1 MKRSLTGLVIA
12 LALAAPGA
20 SLAGK
25 VRPAAKAKPAAA
37 APKPYFPPEPPPPPP
52 QLHGIQYL
60 YGSAEAAAL
69 TRQTWRILADFV
81 DEELAGGTHRGVVL
95 APGSTLTNPQFL
107 PCGDR
112 PPAIVLDVDETSILN
127 LGAEYDD
134 LVANRRHFDQDAWDR
149 WEKGGAAYVAP
160 TPGAK
165 EALDRLRD
173 HGVTVIFNTNRA
185 AVNAAGAEAAINAA
199 GLGPAKHGET
209 LFLSGD
215 DSNGSLKDGR
225 RRTIAEKYCVLAMAG
240 DQLGDFSDL
249 FATEPNSIAAR
260 RASVAYSGI
269 ADLWGNGWFVMPNPV
284 YGSALKGG
292 ADDIFP
298 KDKQWRD
305 PGPPRPASPEP
316 VPSSMPDE
324 VPPKPATTPKKAK

>member
-1 MKRSLTGLVIA
+1 MNRPLTA
-12 LALAAPGA
+12 LALALALVAPA
-20 SLAGK
+20 VARTK
-25 VRPAAKAKPAAA
+25 APPAKAKAPAT
-37 APKPYFPPEPPPPPP
+37 APKTYFPPEPPPAPA

-81 DEELAGGTHRGVVL
+81 DEQVAAGTHRGVVL
-95 APGSTLTNPQFL
+95 APDSTLTNPHFL
-107 PCGDR
+107 PCGDK

-134 LVANRRHFDQDAWDR
+134 LIANRRTFDGDMWDR
-149 WEKGGAAYVAP
+149 WEKTGAAYVAP

-173 HGVTVIFNTNRA
+173 HGVTVVFNSNRS
-185 AVNAAGAEAAINAA
+185 AVNAGGAEAALNAA

-215 DSNGSLKDGR
+215 DTNGSFKDGR
-225 RRTIAEKYCVLAMAG
+225 RRTIAAKYCVLAMAG

-249 FATEPNSIAAR
+249 FATEPNGVSIFCTSGCTC
-260 RASVAYSGI
+260 ASVIS
-269 ADLWGNGWFVMPNPV
+269 
-284 YGSALKGG
+284 
-292 ADDIFP
+292 
-298 KDKQWRD
+298 
-305 PGPPRPASPEP
+305 
-316 VPSSMPDE
+316 DE
-324 VPPKPATTPKKAK
+324 QHPLTST

>member
-1 MKRSLTGLVIA
+1 MNHALTA
-12 LALAAPGA
+12 LALALALTAPA
-20 SLAGK
+20 SALTKKAP
-25 VRPAAKAKPAAA
+25 VRAV
-37 APKPYFPPEPPPPPP
+37 APKTYVPPEPPAAPP

-69 TRQTWRILADFV
+69 SRQTWRMLADFV
-81 DEELAGGTHRGVVL
+81 DEQVASGTRKNVVL
-95 APGSTLTNPQFL
+95 APDSTLTNLHFL
-107 PCGDR
+107 PCGDK

-134 LVANRRHFDQDAWDR
+134 LLANRKTFDDDAWDR

-173 HGVTVIFNTNRA
+173 HGVTVIFNSNRA
-185 AVNAAGAEAAINAA
+185 AVNAAGAEAALDAA
-199 GLGPAKHGET
+199 GLGPARHGET

-215 DSNGSLKDGR
+215 DANGSFKDGR
-225 RRTIAEKYCVLAMAG
+225 RQIIAGRYCVLAMAG
-240 DQLGDFSDL
+240 DQLVDFSDL
-249 FATEPNSIAAR
+249 FTTEPNGVAAR
-260 RASVAYSGI
+260 RATVAYSGI

-284 YGSALKGG
+284 YGSAIQGG
-292 ADDIFP
+292 PDDIFP

-305 PGPPRPASPEP
+305 PGPPKPPEQP
-316 VPSSMPDE
+316 V
-324 VPPKPATTPKKAK
+324 TTPKKAK

>member
-1 MKRSLTGLVIA
+1 MNHALTA
-12 LALAAPGA
+12 LALALALTAPA
-20 SLAGK
+20 SALTKKAP
-25 VRPAAKAKPAAA
+25 VRAV
-37 APKPYFPPEPPPPPP
+37 APETYVPPEPPAAPP

-69 TRQTWRILADFV
+69 SRQTWRMLADFV
-81 DEELAGGTHRGVVL
+81 DEQVASGTRKSVVL
-95 APGSTLTNPQFL
+95 APDSTLTNLHFL
-107 PCGDR
+107 PCGDK

-134 LVANRRHFDQDAWDR
+134 LLANRKTFDDDAWDR

-173 HGVTVIFNTNRA
+173 HGVTVIFNSNRA
-185 AVNAAGAEAAINAA
+185 AVNAAGAEAALDAA
-199 GLGPAKHGET
+199 GLGPARHGET

-215 DSNGSLKDGR
+215 DANGSFKDGR
-225 RRTIAEKYCVLAMAG
+225 RQIIAGRYCVLAMAG
-240 DQLGDFSDL
+240 DQLVDFSDL
-249 FATEPNSIAAR
+249 FTTEPNGVAAR
-260 RASVAYSGI
+260 RATVAYSGI

-284 YGSALKGG
+284 YGSAIQGG
-292 ADDIFP
+292 PDDIFP

-305 PGPPRPASPEP
+305 PGPPKPPEQP
-316 VPSSMPDE
+316 V
-324 VPPKPATTPKKAK
+324 TTPKKAK

>member
-1 MKRSLTGLVIA
+1 MNRTLTAFA
-12 LALAAPGA
+12 LALVLAAP
-20 SLAGK
+20 S
-25 VRPAAKAKPAAA
+25 AALTKKATPKAKAA
-37 APKPYFPPEPPPPPP
+37 APAAPKTYFPPEPPPAPP

-81 DEELAGGTHRGVVL
+81 DEQVASGAHKGVVL
-95 APGSTLTNPQFL
+95 TPDSTLSNPHFV
-107 PCGDR
+107 PCDDK

-134 LVANRRHFDQDAWDR
+134 LMANRKTFDDDAWDR
-149 WEKGGAAYVAP
+149 WEKSGAAYVAP

-173 HGVTVIFNTNRA
+173 HGVTVIFNSNRA
-185 AVNAAGAEAAINAA
+185 AVNAAGAEAALNAA

-215 DSNGSLKDGR
+215 DANGAMKDGR
-225 RRTIAEKYCVLAMAG
+225 RQAIAAKYCVLAMAG
-240 DQLGDFSDL
+240 DQLVDFSDL
-249 FATEPNSIAAR
+249 FKTEPNGIAER
-260 RASVAYSGI
+260 RATVAYSGI
-269 ADLWGNGWFVMPNPV
+269 AALWGAGWFVMPNPV
-284 YGSALKGG
+284 YGSAIEGG
-292 ADDIFP
+292 PDDIFP

-305 PGPPRPASPEP
+305 PGPPKP
-316 VPSSMPDE
+316 VAPQAQPDSQ
-324 VPPKPATTPKKAK
+324 KKAK

>member
-1 MKRSLTGLVIA
+1 MSRALTALALA
-12 LALAAPGA
+12 LALAAPSVALTKKAPG
-20 SLAGK
+20 
-25 VRPAAKAKPAAA
+25 AKAKAGVPS
-37 APKPYFPPEPPPPPP
+37 APKAYFPPDPPPAPP

-81 DEELAGGTHRGVVL
+81 DEQVASGTHRSVVL
-95 APGSTLTNPQFL
+95 TPESTLTNPHFTS
-107 PCGDR
+107 CGDK

-134 LVANRRHFDQDAWDR
+134 LLANRRVFDEDAWNR
-149 WEKGGAAYVAP
+149 WERDGAAYVAP

-173 HGVTVIFNTNRA
+173 HGVTVIFNSNRA
-185 AVNAAGAEAAINAA
+185 AVNAAGAEAALNAA

-215 DSNGSLKDGR
+215 DANGSLKDGR
-225 RRTIAEKYCVLAMAG
+225 RQTIAARYCVLAMAG
-240 DQLGDFSDL
+240 DQLVDFSDL
-249 FATEPNSIAAR
+249 FTTEPNGVAAR
-260 RASVAYSGI
+260 RATVAYSGI
-269 ADLWGNGWFVMPNPV
+269 ADLWGAGWFVMPNPV
-284 YGSALKGG
+284 YGSGVQGG
-292 ADDIFP
+292 PDDIFP

-305 PGPPRPASPEP
+305 PGPPKAPLPETPAETQS
-316 VPSSMPDE
+316 
-324 VPPKPATTPKKAK
+324 KKAK

>member
-1 MKRSLTGLVIA
+1 MSRALTALALA
-12 LALAAPGA
+12 LALAAPSA
-20 SLAGK
+20 ALTKKA
-25 VRPAAKAKPAAA
+25 PAAKAKATAPAAA
-37 APKPYFPPEPPPPPP
+37 KTYFPPEPPPAPP

-81 DEELAGGTHRGVVL
+81 DEQVASGTHRSVVL
-95 APGSTLTNPQFL
+95 TTESTLANPHFT

-112 PPAIVLDVDETSILN
+112 PPAVVLDVDETSILN

-134 LVANRRHFDQDAWDR
+134 LLANRRVFDEDAWNR
-149 WEKGGAAYVAP
+149 WERDGAAYVAP

-173 HGVTVIFNTNRA
+173 HGVTVIFNSNRA
-185 AVNAAGAEAAINAA
+185 AVNAAGAEAALNAA

-215 DSNGSLKDGR
+215 DANGSMKDGR
-225 RRTIAEKYCVLAMAG
+225 RRTIAARYCVLAMAG
-240 DQLGDFSDL
+240 DQLVDFSDL
-249 FATEPNSIAAR
+249 FTTEPNGVAAR
-260 RASVAYSGI
+260 RSTVAYSGI
-269 ADLWGNGWFVMPNPV
+269 ADLWGAGWFVMPNPV
-284 YGSALKGG
+284 YGSGLQGG

-305 PGPPRPASPEP
+305 PGPPKMPAPETP
-316 VPSSMPDE
+316 TE
-324 VPPKPATTPKKAK
+324 AQPKKAK

>member
-1 MKRSLTGLVIA
+1 MNRPLTA
-12 LALAAPGA
+12 LALALALVAPA
-20 SLAGK
+20 VARTK
-25 VRPAAKAKPAAA
+25 APPAKAKAPAT
-37 APKPYFPPEPPPPPP
+37 APKTYFPPEPPPAPA

-81 DEELAGGTHRGVVL
+81 DEQVAAGTHRGVVL
-95 APGSTLTNPQFL
+95 APDSTLTNPHFL
-107 PCGDR
+107 PCGDK

-134 LVANRRHFDQDAWDR
+134 LIANRRTFDGDMWDR
-149 WEKGGAAYVAP
+149 WEKTGAAYVAP

-173 HGVTVIFNTNRA
+173 HGVTVVFNSNRS
-185 AVNAAGAEAAINAA
+185 AVNAGGAEAALNAA

-215 DSNGSLKDGR
+215 DTNGSFKDGR
-225 RRTIAEKYCVLAMAG
+225 RRTIAAKYCVLAMAG

-249 FATEPNSIAAR
+249 FATEPNGVAAR
-260 RASVAYSGI
+260 RASVAYSAI

-284 YGSALKGG
+284 YGSGLQGG
-292 ADDIFP
+292 PDDIFP

-305 PGPPRPASPEP
+305 PGPAKPEP
-316 VPSSMPDE
+316 A
-324 VPPKPATTPKKAK
+324 PAETQSETPHRKAK

>member
-1 MKRSLTGLVIA
+1 MNHALTA
-12 LALAAPGA
+12 LALALALTAPA
-20 SLAGK
+20 SALTKKAP
-25 VRPAAKAKPAAA
+25 VRAV
-37 APKPYFPPEPPPPPP
+37 APKTYVPPEPPAAPP

-69 TRQTWRILADFV
+69 SRQTWRMLADFV
-81 DEELAGGTHRGVVL
+81 DEQVASGTRKSVVL
-95 APGSTLTNPQFL
+95 APDSTLTNLHFL
-107 PCGDR
+107 PCGDK

-134 LVANRRHFDQDAWDR
+134 LLANRKTFDDDAWDR

-173 HGVTVIFNTNRA
+173 HGVTVIFNSNRA
-185 AVNAAGAEAAINAA
+185 AVNAAGAEAALDAA
-199 GLGPAKHGET
+199 GLGPARHGET

-215 DSNGSLKDGR
+215 DANGSFKDGR
-225 RRTIAEKYCVLAMAG
+225 RQIIAGRYCVLAMAG
-240 DQLGDFSDL
+240 DQLVDFSDL
-249 FATEPNSIAAR
+249 FTTEPNGVAAR
-260 RASVAYSGI
+260 RATVAYSGI

-284 YGSALKGG
+284 YGSAIQGG
-292 ADDIFP
+292 PDDIFP

-305 PGPPRPASPEP
+305 PGPPKPPEQP
-316 VPSSMPDE
+316 V
-324 VPPKPATTPKKAK
+324 TTPKKAK

>member
-1 MKRSLTGLVIA
+1 VNRSLTAFA
-12 LALAAPGA
+12 LALALVAPAVARKPVPAKAQPGA
-20 SLAGK
+20 AT
-25 VRPAAKAKPAAA
+25 AKT
-37 APKPYFPPEPPPPPP
+37 YFPPEPPPAPP

-69 TRQTWRILADFV
+69 TRQTWRMLADYV
-81 DEELAGGTHRGVVL
+81 DEQVASGTHRGVVL
-95 APGSTLTNPQFL
+95 TPDSTLTNPHFI
-107 PCGDR
+107 PCGDK

-134 LVANRRHFDQDAWDR
+134 LMANRRVFDEDAWDR
-149 WEKGGAAYVAP
+149 WEKMGAAYVAP

-173 HGVTVIFNTNRA
+173 HGVTVIFNSNRA
-185 AVNAAGAEAAINAA
+185 AVNAAGAEAALNAA

-215 DSNGSLKDGR
+215 DDKGSFKDGR
-225 RRTIAEKYCVLAMAG
+225 RQTIAARYCVLAMAG
-240 DQLGDFSDL
+240 DQLVDFSDL
-249 FATEPNSIAAR
+249 FKTEPNGVAAR

-269 ADLWGNGWFVMPNPV
+269 ADLWGAGWFVMPNPV
-284 YGSALKGG
+284 YGSGLQGG
-292 ADDIFP
+292 PDDIFP

-305 PGPPRPASPEP
+305 PGPPK
-316 VPSSMPDE
+316 PSAPDSQ
-324 VPPKPATTPKKAK
+324 PTTTPKKAK